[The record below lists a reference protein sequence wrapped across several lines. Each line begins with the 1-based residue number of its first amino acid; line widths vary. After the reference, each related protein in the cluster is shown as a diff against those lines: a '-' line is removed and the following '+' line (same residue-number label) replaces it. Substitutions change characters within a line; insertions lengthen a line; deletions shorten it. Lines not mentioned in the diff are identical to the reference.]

1 MAPTKKPLFE
11 DEPKRLT
18 FWIVESVAK
27 QLKRNAKAKR
37 QKFPV
42 YLATL
47 VQIGMRTEK
56 GK

>member
-1 MAPTKKPLFE
+1 MASKQTTL

-27 QLKRNAKAKR
+27 QLKRNAKSKQ

-42 YLATL
+42 YLANL
-47 VQIGMRTEK
+47 VQVGMRAEK
-56 GK
+56 AK

>member
-42 YLATL
+42 YLANL
-47 VQIGMRTEK
+47 VQIGMRAER